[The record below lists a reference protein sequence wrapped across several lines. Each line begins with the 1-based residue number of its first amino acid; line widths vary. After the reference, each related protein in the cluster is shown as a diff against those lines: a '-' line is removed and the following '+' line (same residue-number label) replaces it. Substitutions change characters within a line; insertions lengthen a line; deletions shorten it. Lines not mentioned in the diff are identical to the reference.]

1 MDIVDAHKIN
11 NGIVLDTVVENTV
24 DFVVKLGS
32 TFEWEVN
39 KKLLS
44 NMAADNKVDMVARL
58 DSAVEWVVDRM
69 V

>member
-1 MDIVDAHKIN
+1 MDIVDAYKIN
-11 NGIVLDTVVENTV
+11 NGIVLDTVVENKV

-32 TFEWEVN
+32 TLEWEVN

-44 NMAADNKVDMVARL
+44 NMAADNKADMAARL